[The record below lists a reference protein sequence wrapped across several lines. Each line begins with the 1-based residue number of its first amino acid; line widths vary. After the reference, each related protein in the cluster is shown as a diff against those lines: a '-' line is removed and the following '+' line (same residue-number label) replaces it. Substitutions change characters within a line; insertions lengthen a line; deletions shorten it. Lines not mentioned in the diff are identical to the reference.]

1 VIDFNKVDENLELV
15 KDYLNSVRMRW
26 NDTHNIN
33 IKGFEVE
40 IYMQD
45 AAEEHVSTGIYSI
58 VKDEWLRKPSRE
70 ELRIDWN
77 TVEKK
82 AVSLME
88 EIDHIYEMFE
98 SKDFKGAL
106 NAAERLKEKIRKFR
120 KAGLESG
127 GQYSAENLAFKI
139 LRRNEYLG
147 KLSSLR
153 ISAYDR
159 MMSLNGE

>member
-1 VIDFNKVDENLELV
+1 
-15 KDYLNSVRMRW
+15 
-26 NDTHNIN
+26 
-33 IKGFEVE
+33 
-40 IYMQD
+40 MQD

-58 VKDEWLRKPSRE
+58 GKDEWLRKPSRE

-82 AVSLME
+82 AMSLME

-98 SKDFKGAL
+98 GKDFKGAL